1 MNLYLLKYNNY
12 YNRIV
17 KKENSLNNY
26 LQYQVGDVLMNVIN
40 WNPRDY
46 VNTEQLINNWTYE
59 TPDYLIAVTDNNQI
73 DSRWFVIEAEYQR
86 NGQYKLTLHRDL
98 VVDYYDETIKAPC
111 FIEKATLDYND
122 PFIFN
127 KEDMTFNQI
136 KTSETLL
143 KDFSGCPWLVGYIAR
158 KNSEGNTITYS
169 GKVDVAISP
178 DIFVNGPLSNFEYYD
193 YINKSIS
200 YTNNYDI
207 SIRFDVLRKEIID
220 GIYTETIVSRGKST
234 LNMPSEVTT
243 FNSSVDES
251 FGTIYF
257 YYEDNIDENAAKQAF
272 INNKDTINNYFN
284 AYYNLESDRTL
295 INNLWNLN
303 GKVISYIEDNKQ
315 VKKRIRVYNSS
326 AQTFNNSPITSA
338 AGGLYTTL
346 QSVATQ
352 SNMLGQGTSQSFVA
366 TFDKLG
372 LTVELLN
379 EDIDKSINYNIP
391 ITRCFT
397 TDAPY
402 DVFAIPYA
410 DGLTLKNVKNA
421 SGSYQDVTVYSDN
434 ALSFASGLITNETT
448 GSIYD
453 VQILPYCPIS
463 GIFNNDGA
471 LDLANLQNTDNL
483 VIYTNLTTDS
493 GDIIS
498 PIFFASRSSFT
509 LDILLN
515 EPIVITNPKLQNEC
529 DMYRLCS
536 PNYAGTFEFNAAKNG
551 GVRSFNIDCTY
562 LPYNPYIHVN
572 PDFGNLYGQD
582 FNDSRGLICNGD
594 FSIANTSS
602 AWATYQ
608 LNNKNYQASFN
619 RQIQN
624 MEVNNNVQR
633 TMEIWSAATGALS
646 AAGTGAAAGML
657 VGGPAG
663 AAAGAIG
670 GGILS
675 AAGGIADV
683 YYNDKLRNEALDYT
697 KDQFGYQLG
706 NIKAIPQ
713 SLSRTT
719 AFTYNNKYFPILE
732 YYTCTD
738 EEKQALLDK
747 IKYDGMTVMR
757 IGKIR
762 DFIKQ
767 DKSYIKGKLIRTE
780 DITDDYHLVKALAD
794 EIYKGV
800 FI

>member
-1 MNLYLLKYNNY
+1 
-12 YNRIV
+12 
-17 KKENSLNNY
+17 
-26 LQYQVGDVLMNVIN
+26 
-40 WNPRDY
+40 
-46 VNTEQLINNWTYE
+46 
-59 TPDYLIAVTDNNQI
+59 
-73 DSRWFVIEAEYQR
+73 
-86 NGQYKLTLHRDL
+86 
-98 VVDYYDETIKAPC
+98 
-111 FIEKATLDYND
+111 
-122 PFIFN
+122 
-127 KEDMTFNQI
+127 MTFNQI

-158 KNSEGNTITYS
+158 KDSEGNTIAYS
-169 GKVDVAISP
+169 GKVNVAISP
-178 DIFVNGPLSNFEYYD
+178 DIFVNGPLSNFEYYE
-193 YINKSIS
+193 YINKTIN
-200 YTNNYDI
+200 YANNYDV
-207 SIRFDVLRKEIID
+207 SIRFDVVRKQDTSELTV
-220 GIYTETIVSRGKST
+220 GRGKST
-234 LNMPSEVTT
+234 LTMPAAIHT
-243 FNSSVDES
+243 FNSSVDEIFS
-251 FGTIYF
+251 TVYF
-257 YYEDNIDENAAKQAF
+257 YYENNIDSNAAKQAF
-272 INNKDTINNYFN
+272 INNKGIIDNYFN
-284 AYYNLESDRTL
+284 AYYNLESDRNL

-303 GKVISYIEDNKQ
+303 GKIISYIEDNKQ
-315 VKKRIRVYNSS
+315 VKKRIKVYNKT
-326 AQTFNNSPITSA
+326 AQTYKDTVITSA

-352 SNMLGQGTSQSFVA
+352 SNMLGSGTSASFVA
-366 TFDKLG
+366 TFDRLG

-391 ITRCFT
+391 INRCFT

-402 DVFAIPYA
+402 DMFAIPYG
-410 DGLTLKNVKNA
+410 DGLRLKNVKNA
-421 SGSYQDVTVYSDN
+421 NESYQDVVVYSNN
-434 ALSFASGLITNETT
+434 ALSFASGLITNEAQRV
-448 GSIYD
+448 YD

-463 GIFNNDGA
+463 GLFNNNGD

-483 VIYTNLTTDS
+483 VLYTNLTTDS
-493 GDIIS
+493 GTIIS

-509 LDILLN
+509 LDILLD

-551 GVRSFNIDCTY
+551 GVRSFNVDCTY
-562 LPYNPYIHVN
+562 LPYNPYIHIN
-572 PDFGNLYGQD
+572 PDFGKLYGQD

-608 LNNKNYQASFN
+608 LNNKNYQASFD

-633 TMEIWSAATGALS
+633 TMEIWRAATGALS

-657 VGGPAG
+657 VRGPAG

-675 AAGGIADV
+675 TAGGIADV
-683 YYNDKLRNEALDYT
+683 YYSDKLRNEALDYT

-706 NIKAIPQ
+706 NIKATPQ